1 MHDPILYALFL
12 IFVGAAV
19 AATGSLFL
27 RQSML
32 VGYIV
37 LGVALGPSALG
48 WVGNPDLIRD
58 AAAIGIIFLLFLLG
72 MNLHPQK
79 LVQLFGEVTLTTVAS
94 TAAFGALGF
103 AVGWGFG
110 FTLAES
116 LVIGAATTFSSTII
130 GLKLLPATALH
141 QQHIGEVVIA
151 ILLLQDLLAILVLI
165 GLQGLGAGSAGLGDL
180 AGLVL
185 GLPGLV
191 VAAFLAERYLLR
203 PLWQRFD
210 QIQEYIF
217 LTAIAWCLGV
227 AELGSALGLSH
238 EIGGFIAGVAV
249 ANSPIARFIA
259 ESLRPLRDFFLILYF
274 FALGAGLNL
283 PMLSD
288 VVLPGLVLAAGVVL
302 LKPLVFRAL
311 LARIREKRPL
321 AQEVGVRLGQMS
333 EFALFIAM
341 VALDSGVIGE
351 RAAYLLQFA
360 TVTTFVVSSYVIGLR
375 FATPIASLPSL
386 RRD

>member
-19 AATGSLFL
+19 AATGALFL

-32 VGYIV
+32 VGYIL

-48 WVGNPDLIRD
+48 WVGSPDLIRE

-79 LVQLFGEVTLTTVAS
+79 LVQLFGEVTLTTIAS

-141 QQHIGEVVIA
+141 HQHIGEVVIA

-165 GLQGLGAGSAGLGDL
+165 ALQGLGAGQAGLGDL
-180 AGLVL
+180 AGLAL

-191 VAAFLAERYLLR
+191 VAAFAAERYVLR
-203 PLWQRFD
+203 PLWARFD
-210 QIQEYIF
+210 GIQEYIF

-227 AELGSALGLSH
+227 AELGSVLGLSH

-283 PMLSD
+283 TVLGD
-288 VVLPGLVLAAGVVL
+288 VVGPALVLATGVLL
-302 LKPLVFRAL
+302 LKPVVFRFL
-311 LARIREKRPL
+311 LARIREKQPL
-321 AQEVGVRLGQMS
+321 AREVGIRLGQMS

-341 VALDSGVIGE
+341 VALEGGVIGE

-360 TVTTFVVSSYVIGLR
+360 TVTTFVVSSYLIGVR
-375 FATPIASLPSL
+375 LPNPVSGVASL